1 MSRRAELPRRP
12 AVPLTLYALVCLV
25 VSIRL
30 VLQEGT
36 GFPDGIAARSVCAAG
51 AAALA
56 SLVVWREH
64 LANVRGLVVV
74 ICISALVGAVL
85 ASGILAAGDAFL
97 RAREHTAVSDW
108 QFRVVGEPSVRDEL
122 YRCRATMFR
131 PDAPQAD
138 VWLTCS
144 SRLESGTVLRGI
156 GTFAPNGEDE
166 WGVSSRMQ
174 GVWGSVKLVRITSAC
189 APDGLLGAIC
199 EQRNAFLQAIQSG
212 SSKERALLAGCTCG
226 WRDGI
231 ASFGLRD
238 VFARCGLSHLI
249 AVSGSHMAVLSALAT
264 AVLSLLGISPRVRAL
279 VVSTLCGAFVV
290 ACGVPLSAVRALIMT
305 SISLVG
311 TLVGRRAHALSG
323 VSVAGLAMVLV
334 EPTVSG
340 QTGFL
345 LSAASVIGLCL
356 LSSYMHYVLDVLSVS
371 PHSWHVLPKRI
382 ARVLSRAGSAFR
394 EAVAAS
400 VVAQA
405 STLPIV
411 IETFDE
417 VSLVGPLAG
426 ALVSLPFTL
435 FVGLGILAFACGW
448 FAPLQHAVLMA
459 CDLLASCMLGL
470 AEMLVALPL
479 SSARITGQTSIV
491 QAVIWALLVALLL
504 FWPTVSR
511 RALLAG
517 ASLAGVLAMSCV
529 VSWRFFAYPRICVLD
544 VGQGDAIL
552 IQDGAAAVLVD
563 AGPGDAVL
571 DALARN
577 HVLHLDA
584 VVITHL
590 HEDHYEGV
598 LALAGRVRCDRVLV
612 AQGTASNMSSDLAY
626 ACREL
631 TGEGAEELT
640 LGDKVRVGG
649 FSARVVWPVG
659 PVDGSENAHSLEML
673 VSYDSGGKILSAL
686 LTGDAERDEMAALIE
701 SGLVGDIDFLK
712 VGHHGSE
719 VSITPEQARAIDP
732 EVSVASAGKDNAYG
746 HPTDACIQVL
756 EGAGSVFICT
766 KDVGDVEVLPSAD
779 GPLVQVREGAA

>member
-1 MSRRAELPRRP
+1 M
-12 AVPLTLYALVCLV
+12 PLALYSLVCLV
-25 VSIRL
+25 VSVRL
-30 VLQEGT
+30 VLQEGS
-36 GFPDGIAARSVCAAG
+36 GFPDGIAARAMCAG
-51 AAALA
+51 AVVALV
-56 SLVVWREH
+56 SLVVWREP
-64 LANVRGLVVV
+64 LTSVRGLVVV
-74 ICISALVGAVL
+74 ICFSAMAGVAL
-85 ASGILAAGDAFL
+85 ASGTLSAGNAFL
-97 RAREHTAVSDW
+97 RARDHTAVSDW
-108 QFRVVGEPSVRDEL
+108 QFRIVGEPSARDDS
-122 YRCRATMFR
+122 YRCRATMFK
-131 PDAPQAD
+131 PDAPHAD

-144 SRLESGTVLRGI
+144 IRPESGSVLQGI

-189 APDGLLGAIC
+189 APDGLLGVI
-199 EQRNAFLQAIQSG
+199 QDLRKGFLQSIRPD
-212 SSKERALLAGCTCG
+212 SSPERALLAGCTCG

-231 ASFGLRD
+231 ALFGLRD

-249 AVSGSHMAVLSALAT
+249 AVSGSHMAVLSALAV
-264 AVLSLLGISPRVRAL
+264 AALGLMGISPRVRAL
-279 VVSTLCGAFVV
+279 VVATLCGAFVV

-305 SISLVG
+305 SISLAG
-311 TLVGRRAHALSG
+311 TLVGRRTHALSG

-334 EPTVSG
+334 EPAVAG

-345 LSAASVIGLCL
+345 LSAASVVGLCL
-356 LSSYMHYVLDVLSVS
+356 LSSYMRYVLDVLTAMQRPWS
-371 PHSWHVLPKRI
+371 LLTRRFT
-382 ARVLSRAGSAFR
+382 RVLSRAGSSLK

-405 STLPIV
+405 STLPIA

-448 FAPLQHAVLMA
+448 FAPLQHVALMA

-470 AEMLVALPL
+470 SNALAALPF
-479 SSARITGQTSIV
+479 SSMRVAGQTVYV
-491 QAVIWALLVALLL
+491 QTAIWAMLVALLL
-504 FWPTVSR
+504 FWPKVSKR
-511 RALLAG
+511 MLLAG
-517 ASLAGVLAMSCV
+517 ATLVGALVASCV

-552 IQDGAAAVLVD
+552 IQDGATAVLVD

-590 HEDHYEGV
+590 HEDHYEGL

-612 AQGTASNMSSDLAY
+612 TQGTASNMSPELAR

-631 TGEGAEELT
+631 TGEGAGELS

-673 VSYDSGGKILSAL
+673 VSYDSGGKTLSGL

-719 VSITPEQARAIDP
+719 VSITPEQALLIDP
-732 EVSVASAGKDNAYG
+732 EVSVASAGKDNSYG
-746 HPTDACIQVL
+746 HPSDTCVEAL
-756 EGAGSVFICT
+756 EGAGSLFVCT
-766 KDVGDVEVLPSAD
+766 KDSGDVEVLPSAT
-779 GPLVQVREGAA
+779 GPLLRAGEGAV